1 MAQEE
6 TLTVRGR
13 ELKVTREEFEIEKL
27 KFYLENPRVY
37 NSARIGIGNRVP
49 TEKEVQDALAKT
61 EDVKALKK
69 DVEYNGGLTD
79 PVIVRQDNFEVI
91 EGNRRLA
98 AYLELHEGNP
108 SDNRWKKIKCVLVH
122 DATDSEIN
130 SILGQY
136 HLKGKKEWKPYE
148 QAGFIYRRN
157 KEDKLTYEEISKEHG
172 ITRNKVESL
181 IKVYDF
187 MQKHGESKE
196 PDRWSYYYSY
206 LTTRN
211 KKGKGSVSKA
221 RKENPELDEL
231 IVKKIRSKE
240 IKSAMD
246 LRDKLPFIVGSR
258 KAFNSFLKEESTF
271 NEAWARVES
280 TGSTDNYVVQFRK
293 FRLWL
298 VDNEPKIRKEL
309 DKEDDQ
315 TSKKLRFEVRRAKKI
330 VNKLKT
336 D

>member
-13 ELKVTREEFEIEKL
+13 ELKVTREEVEIGKL

-37 NSARIGIGNRVP
+37 NSTRIGIGSRVP
-49 TEKEVQDALAKT
+49 TEKEVQDALVKT

-69 DVEYNGGLTD
+69 DIEYNGGLTD
-79 PVIVRQDNFEVI
+79 PVIVRWDNFEVI

-108 SDNRWKKIKCVLVH
+108 SDNRWKKIKCILVH

-157 KEDKLTYEEISKEHG
+157 KEDKLSYEKISEEHG

-206 LTTRN
+206 LITRD

-221 RKENPELDEL
+221 REENPDLDEL
-231 IVKKIRSKE
+231 IVKKIQSKE
-240 IKSAMD
+240 IKSAMN
-246 LRDKLPFIVGSR
+246 LRDRLPFIVES
-258 KAFNSFLKEESTF
+258 KKVLNSFLKEKCTF
-271 NEAWARVES
+271 DEAWARVVG
-280 TGSTDNYVVQFRK
+280 TGSNDNYVVQFKK

-298 VDNEPKIRKEL
+298 ADNERRIGKEL
-309 DKEDDQ
+309 SKEDQ
-315 TSKKLRFEVRRAKKI
+315 TSKKIRFEVRQVKKI
-330 VNKLKT
+330 VNKFKT